1 MKVEDSYLND
11 KYIEKITMSHGT
23 YYFFEKFIISEI
35 SAGIVF
41 DWAFAKEVIDVANAF
56 YGEDINISY
65 ISNRVNK
72 YSLNPIDWIKFFKYD
87 YALNKIA
94 FVSYTDVGTSNILLE
109 KIFIKTKLQKF
120 STLESAVDWVLDN

>member
-11 KYIEKITMSHGT
+11 KYIEKIAMSHGT

-35 SAGIVF
+35 SSGVVF
-41 DWAFAKEVIDVANAF
+41 DWALAKEIIDVANAF

-72 YSLNPIDWIKFFKYD
+72 YSLNPIDWIKFFKY
-87 YALNKIA
+87 N
-94 FVSYTDVGTSNILLE
+94 
-109 KIFIKTKLQKF
+109 
-120 STLESAVDWVLDN
+120 